1 MRLDQ
6 RPHTP
11 AGSSQGGDHA
21 QGAWELDHSRGR
33 LLAVSIVARAFIDA
47 LELHSWQRYVAYV
60 PIILLLWYSA
70 NRIMDWGR
78 QRPRNAK

>member
-1 MRLDQ
+1 MRREHLSWIIL
-6 RPHTP
+6 
-11 AGSSQGGDHA
+11 AA
-21 QGAWELDHSRGR
+21 VW
-33 LLAVSIVARAFIDA
+33 LAVSIVARAFIDA
-47 LELHSWQRYVAYV
+47 MELHSWERYVAYV